1 MTMSKAHGSFLVRLV
16 ASVLVLAT
24 ALLACPHPARAEHIR
39 DLAEVAGARENQLI
53 GYGLVTGLSGTGDD
67 TSVPFTSQS
76 VLAMLRRLGVQVDST
91 QIRLRNVA
99 AVVVTATLPAFAK
112 QGTKVDVTT
121 SSIGNARSLSGG
133 VLVQTLLK
141 GADQKTYAVAQG
153 AITVG
158 GFEAKGGTGSGVKQ
172 GSTTSGRIPE
182 GALVEREIPM
192 EVVEGGAIRFQ
203 LRTPGFGVSSRITAA
218 INAKFAD
225 AATATDGGGV
235 RVAVPA
241 AFQGRIVDLLAELEE
256 LEVTPVRR
264 ARVVINERTGTI
276 VAGGDV
282 RLAPSAVVHGSLT
295 IVVKETPTASQPIA
309 PFGTGSTVVTK
320 KSEVLTHEQVKQ
332 VAFLPQAPSLADVAS
347 ALTVLG
353 LSTRELTSVLQAMRA
368 AGALEAE
375 LVVQ

>member
-1 MTMSKAHGSFLVRLV
+1 MNHFPQVLIRSLLSLACVVVALV
-16 ASVLVLAT
+16 AFPRS
-24 ALLACPHPARAEHIR
+24 ARAEHLR
-39 DLAEVAGARENQLI
+39 DLADVAGARENQLL

-76 VLAMLRRLGVQVDST
+76 TLALLRRLGVQVDPL

-99 AVVVTATLPAFAK
+99 AVVVTATLPPFAK
-112 QGTKVDVTT
+112 QGTKLDVTA

-158 GFEAKGGTGSGVKQ
+158 GFESKGGSGSSVKQ

-182 GALVEREIPM
+182 GALVEREIAM
-192 EVVEGGAIRFQ
+192 EIAEGGAIRFQ
-203 LRTPGFGVSSRITAA
+203 LRTPGFSVSSRITAA
-218 INAKFAD
+218 INAKFANS
-225 AATATDGGGV
+225 ATATDGG
-235 RVAVPA
+235 AVKVNIPA
-241 AFQGRIVDLLAELEE
+241 AFNGRVVELLAQLEE
-256 LEVTPVRR
+256 LEVVPVRR

-282 RLAPSAVVHGSLT
+282 RLAPSAIVHGALT
-295 IVVKETPTASQPIA
+295 IVVNETPTASQPTA
-309 PFGTGSTVVTK
+309 PFGSGTTVVTK
-320 KSEVLTHEQVKQ
+320 KTDILTHEPTKP
-332 VAFLPQAPSLADVAS
+332 VAYLGQAPSLGDVAS
-347 ALTVLG
+347 ALSALG
-353 LSTRELTSVLQAMRA
+353 LSTRELASVLQAMRA

-375 LVVQ
+375 VVVQ

>member
-1 MTMSKAHGSFLVRLV
+1 LLLRLV
-16 ASVLVLAT
+16 ASVLVT
-24 ALLACPHPARAEHIR
+24 VALLARPGAAQAEHIR
-39 DLAEVAGARENQLI
+39 DLADVAGARENQLI

-76 VLAMLRRLGVQVDST
+76 VLAMLRRLGVQVDPT

-99 AVVVTATLPAFAK
+99 AVIVTATLPAFAK

-121 SSIGNARSLSGG
+121 ASIGNAKSLSGG
-133 VLVQTLLK
+133 ILVQTLLK
-141 GADQKTYAVAQG
+141 GADLKTYAVAQG
-153 AITVG
+153 AINVG
-158 GFEAKGGTGSGVKQ
+158 GFDAKGGSGSGVKQ

-192 EVVEGGAIRFQ
+192 DVVEGGAIRFQ
-203 LRTPGFGVSSRITAA
+203 LRTPGYGVSSRMTAA
-218 INAKFAD
+218 INAKYAD
-225 AATATDGGGV
+225 SATATDGGVV
-235 RVAVPA
+235 RVAVPV
-241 AFQGRIVDLLAELEE
+241 AFQNRVVDLLAELEE
-256 LEVTPVRR
+256 IEVTPVRR
-264 ARVVINERTGTI
+264 ARVVVNERTGTI

-295 IVVKETPTASQPIA
+295 IVVKETPTASQPTA
-309 PFGTGSTVVTK
+309 PFGAGTTVVTK
-320 KSEVLTHEQVKQ
+320 KSEVLTHEQTKQ
-332 VAFLPQAPSLADVAS
+332 VAFLPQAASLADVAS

-353 LSTRELTSVLQAMRA
+353 LSTRELTSVLQAMRT

>member
-1 MTMSKAHGSFLVRLV
+1 MAQSQRNLLLRLV
-16 ASVLVLAT
+16 ALVLAAT
-24 ALLACPHPARAEHIR
+24 ALLACPRVAQADHIR
-39 DLAEVAGARENQLI
+39 DLADVAGARENQLI

-76 VLAMLRRLGVQVDST
+76 VLAMLRRLGVQVDPT

-99 AVVVTATLPAFAK
+99 AVIVTATLPAFAK

-121 SSIGNARSLSGG
+121 ASIGNAKSLSGG
-133 VLVQTLLK
+133 ILVQTLLK

-153 AITVG
+153 AINVG
-158 GFEAKGGTGSGVKQ
+158 GFEAKGGTGSSVKQ

-192 EVVEGGAIRFQ
+192 EVVENGAIRLQ
-203 LRTPGFGVSSRITAA
+203 LRTPGFGVSSRMSAA

-225 AATATDGGGV
+225 SATAMDGGGV
-235 RVAVPA
+235 RVKVPQE
-241 AFQGRIVDLLAELEE
+241 FQGRVVELLAELEE
-256 LEVTPVRR
+256 LEVVPVRR

-295 IVVKETPTASQPIA
+295 IVVKETPTPSQPVA
-309 PFGTGSTVVTK
+309 PFGQGSTVVTK
-320 KSEVLTHEQVKQ
+320 KSDVLTHEQTKQ
-332 VAFLPQAPSLADVAS
+332 VVYLPQAPSLQDVAS

-353 LSTRELTSVLQAMRA
+353 LSTRELTSVLQAMRT